1 MPQQSSRFGR
11 LVEFYAKKID
21 QVERH
26 NTIKE
31 VQQNSNQR
39 GSGRGNDSWTR
50 TSKNQLF
57 RSEFKL
63 QNGVNATSD
72 DDSVI
77 AATVEGFL
85 QPPSG
90 SVYEEQGGKCR
101 FRIKLDYTYNPASKA
116 RSSLS
121 SLNGLSLD
129 SLAEALQVD
138 RSNLPEDYQL
148 DILSKLKPMLHGLT
162 EVLSGESGMYA
173 CPRGLPES
181 RGSVSPSVMP
191 AKKSI
196 PAHLSIGMPKKSAA
210 SLALHQAALN
220 ETANG
225 TVEKTYEV
233 EDQPSTVAA
242 KGMHRAFG
250 GANIDPTKSA
260 DAYALTAEISTLP
273 EQSSGEVGTSNL
285 TEVVKPLTSSI
296 VTSAVQ
302 FLVLEDVV
310 KSRQSAQERFRAS
323 RASNVQQDGPLTN
336 GKKRSTSARANQQ
349 SLASQGTTEEI
360 IIADDYFAGED
371 EEEVTKEVN
380 ATIECSRTDVAITG
394 PLSIPGLNA
403 VGGAPLNKNWL
414 HDIGFDEDSTIGG
427 LDVSWSTLESV
438 GVISIATLS
447 SKNPV
452 TAINKES
459 NDDSL
464 LVQVETAKKDTPER
478 LSRRDFPSNSPGL
491 LEQRKTTGTVGFFD
505 VPAGKPSVT
514 GNASSVVRPDDIL
527 FNLHMDSSG
536 PSREKSSVNVGL
548 SMNFGR
554 PGSLMSPQQDPNE
567 APIGYSLD
575 SALAARDR
583 ISFDPQKRV
592 SGASALGG
600 PEEFDGS
607 EYPRQNQPSI
617 NSTNTKARS
626 LSLPDGPSAV
636 RSSSRSGG
644 SQVVPAERSH
654 TSSRWSG
661 GPAVTSVMVRTVIP
675 APSWAVNTED
685 TDGLNRTSSKVTL
698 PVVLQD
704 QGERV
709 SQRPTTNSI
718 VPTITTTSPV
728 MRGSQQEVDVEALGV
743 PHSSV
748 ISHPGGRGSA
758 GVTAEVTSHRGT
770 NGQTEVVTLTFNEQP
785 PEYYDNPNDPPRET
799 VEELKEPP
807 NPLVKL
813 MMPPI
818 TAGHPE
824 SRHYLDQANAMYY
837 ELSPMDSVVDD
848 INAVY
853 VVQTDDARTTKLSVK
868 VPPPSEAKPS
878 LKRTDTPWASTM
890 SPAAHSIHDEIEAA
904 ELDSPRPSEG
914 AAARQRSTLSTS
926 FKPASRDSKAA
937 SVSSQSKGTRTTK
950 LALAV
955 STVSDGKPGLRRRG
969 TPWTSQLLS
978 SEDDVQETGATGQP
992 QVLRPE
998 RTSQVSGRGREKGS
1012 PAAPQERASSNRHNL
1027 LPVPV
1032 PQAPP
1037 PAPSKRSTGSQVT
1050 PQSNNKLHNTQCIH
1064 NVRRGVNAVCQ
1075 QCRCGPVVRRCE
1087 TYRWSPG
1094 TFARLPPPAVPTNGS
1109 PVRRPCRPI
1118 DILGRH
1124 HGYCCQ
1130 LPVDPAVRQKCV
1142 YTSDVRLKGANVS
1155 GSCGL
1160 YQAER
1165 VPLQSNNEAHQCSAH
1180 DGLAEVVGQR
1190 DITDKTSSHFVTKIA
1205 LNTETPT
1212 GMSRFVWRR
1221 CPGPW
1226 ARGGSGQGTTHM
1238 GGDGAE

>member
-1 MPQQSSRFGR
+1 MPQQSSHFGR

-50 TSKNQLF
+50 ASKNQLF

-63 QNGVNATSD
+63 QNGVNAGSD

-85 QPPSG
+85 QPPPG
-90 SVYEEQGGKCR
+90 SVYDEQGGKCR
-101 FRIKLDYTYNPASKA
+101 FRIKLDYTYNPTNKA

-121 SLNGLSLD
+121 SLNGLNLD

-162 EVLSGESGMYA
+162 EVLSGESGMHA
-173 CPRGLPES
+173 CPSVLRAS
-181 RGSVSPSVMP
+181 QGSVSPSVMS

-196 PAHLSIGMPKKSAA
+196 PAHLSIGMPKKSAP
-210 SLALHQAALN
+210 SLVFHQAALN
-220 ETANG
+220 ETDNG

-242 KGMHRAFG
+242 KGLHTAFG

-285 TEVVKPLTSSI
+285 TEAVKPLTSSI

-310 KSRQSAQERFRAS
+310 KSKQSAQERFRAS
-323 RASNVQQDGPLTN
+323 QGSNLQDRPLTN
-336 GKKRSTSARANQQ
+336 GKKRSTSAQAKQQ

-360 IIADDYFAGED
+360 IIADDYFAREDED
-371 EEEVTKEVN
+371 EETKEVN

-394 PLSIPGLNA
+394 PLSIPRLNA
-403 VGGAPLNKNWL
+403 VGAAPLNKDWL
-414 HDIGFDEDSTIGG
+414 NDIGFDEDSTIGG
-427 LDVSWSTLESV
+427 LDFSWSTLESM

-447 SKNPV
+447 NKNPV

-464 LVQVETAKKDTPER
+464 LVQVEAAKKDAPEH
-478 LSRRDFPSNSPGL
+478 LNRRRSPSSSPGL
-491 LEQRKTTGTVGFFD
+491 LEQRKTTGTVGFNGR
-505 VPAGKPSVT
+505 PSAKPSVT
-514 GNASSVVRPDDIL
+514 GKASSVVRPDDIL
-527 FNLHMDSSG
+527 FNLHMDSGG

-548 SMNFGR
+548 SMNFGK
-554 PGSLMSPQQDPNE
+554 PGSLMPPQPDPNE

-583 ISFDPQKRV
+583 ISFDSQKRM
-592 SGASALGG
+592 SSASALGG
-600 PEEFDGS
+600 PEECDGP
-607 EYPRQNQPSI
+607 ECPRQNQPSI
-617 NSTNTKARS
+617 HSTNTKAMS
-626 LSLPDGPSAV
+626 LSLPDGPSGF

-644 SQVVPAERSH
+644 SQVVPAER
-654 TSSRWSG
+654 SSRWSG

-709 SQRPTTNSI
+709 SQRPTLNSI
-718 VPTITTTSPV
+718 VPRTTTTITTSPV

-748 ISHPGGRGSA
+748 ISHPGARGSA
-758 GVTAEVTSHRGT
+758 AVTAEVTSLRGT

-785 PEYYDNPNDPPRET
+785 PEYYDDPNYVPRET
-799 VEELKEPP
+799 VEELKEPLHP
-807 NPLVKL
+807 AVKL

-837 ELSPMDSVVDD
+837 ELPPMDSVVDD

-878 LKRTDTPWASTM
+878 LKRTDTPWATAGSH
-890 SPAAHSIHDEIEAA
+890 AAHSIQDEIE
-904 ELDSPRPSEG
+904 LNSPRPSED
-914 AAARQRSTLSTS
+914 AAVARQPSTVSS
-926 FKPASRDSKAA
+926 FKPSIRNSKAA
-937 SVSSQSKGTRTTK
+937 SLVQGKGTRTTK
-950 LALAV
+950 LSLAV
-955 STVSDGKPGLRRRG
+955 SHVSDSKPGLRRRD
-969 TPWTSQLLS
+969 TPWTSQQPS
-978 SEDDVQETGATGQP
+978 SEDEVTGATGQP
-992 QVLRPE
+992 AGLRPE
-998 RTSQVSGRGREKGS
+998 RTSQVSGRGHDKGS
-1012 PAAPQERASSNRHNL
+1012 PPVSQERASSNRHNL

-1037 PAPSKRSTGSQVT
+1037 PASSKRSTGSQVS
-1050 PQSNNKLHNTQCIH
+1050 PQSNSKLHNTQCIH
-1064 NVRRGVNAVCQ
+1064 NVRRGVNAICS

-1094 TFARLPPPAVPTNGS
+1094 TFARLPPPTNCS

-1130 LPVDPAVRQKCV
+1130 LPVDPGVRQKCV
-1142 YTSDVRLKGANVS
+1142 YTNDVRLKGANVS

-1160 YQAER
+1160 CPAER
-1165 VPLQSNNEAHQCSAH
+1165 VPLQSNNEAHQGPAH

-1190 DITDKTSSHFVTKIA
+1190 DTTDKASSHFATKIA
-1205 LNTETPT
+1205 LNTEPAT

-1226 ARGGSGQGTTHM
+1226 ARRGSGQGTTHM